1 MTGIKLLISYNI
13 KFQSLEPAVSSNLF
27 VFKWL
32 SMERNGVY
40 GGKRNETNDEG
51 TKVEKKDSGS
61 EGASSEKLD
70 YMVTLFSWME

>member
-1 MTGIKLLISYNI
+1 
-13 KFQSLEPAVSSNLF
+13 
-27 VFKWL
+27 
-32 SMERNGVY
+32 MERNGVY

-70 YMVTLFSWME
+70 YMVTLFS